1 MEITNECSENTIWL
15 SIFEIILNEKIV
27 DLLNFDQKET
37 SIQKKKHIEVNSICA
52 ADFGE
57 GIEILNYGLS
67 KKSGEKSHVVL
78 VIKIIQENGTTVY
91 SRVDVDVQ
99 P

>member
-15 SIFEIILNEKIV
+15 SK
-27 DLLNFDQKET
+27 
-37 SIQKKKHIEVNSICA
+37 
-52 ADFGE
+52 DFST
-57 GIEILNYGLS
+57 LS

-99 P
+99 PCR